1 MWDFAGHGW
10 GWVGVGLVHML
21 LFWGLIILA
30 IVALMRFLSSSSKT
44 DAGDAQITPL
54 DILKER
60 LARGEIDAEEFEE
73 RKRLLIE

>member
-44 DAGDAQITPL
+44 DAGNAQITPF

-60 LARGEIDAEEFEE
+60 FARGKIDAEEFEE
-73 RKRLLIE
+73 KKRLLND

>member
-44 DAGDAQITPL
+44 DSGNAQITPL

-60 LARGEIDAEEFEE
+60 LARGEIDAKEFEE
-73 RKRLLIE
+73 KNDC